1 MSKVKVYVTL
11 KPSLLDA
18 QGKVVKGAA
27 ENLGYS
33 NVDSVRIG
41 KFIELEIN
49 GDAEKIKS
57 DVEDLCSKLL
67 ANTVIENYRYDIE
80 D

>member
-49 GDAEKIKS
+49 GTQETVAA
-57 DVEDLCSKLL
+57 DVEELCSKLL
-67 ANTVIENYRYDIE
+67 ANTVIENYRYEIE
-80 D
+80 E